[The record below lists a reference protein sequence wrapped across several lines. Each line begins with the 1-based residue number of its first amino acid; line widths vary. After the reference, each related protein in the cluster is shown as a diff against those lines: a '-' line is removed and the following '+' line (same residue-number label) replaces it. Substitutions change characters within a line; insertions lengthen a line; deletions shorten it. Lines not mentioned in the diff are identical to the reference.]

1 MLLGRHLRTSSTRN
15 ALPATAFALA
25 IGSITIAAIPAGA
38 AVVGTPV
45 YDQAAA
51 STVKLDVL
59 GSYDTGIFDQ
69 SAAEIVA
76 FHAATNRLLTVNAE
90 SGQINVIDASDPTE
104 LSLIGSVSGGANTT
118 INSVAVRADG
128 LAVATVEPDADKTL
142 PGELIFFDAGAEDL
156 GEVLGRVTVGSLP
169 DMVAL
174 TEDGAYALVA
184 NEGEPAEDYS
194 VDPEGSISVVTLPSA
209 VAAASQGD
217 VRTAGFDA
225 FEGHLAAKGVH
236 IFGQVGA
243 STTEAQNLEPEYIA
257 TADGKAYI
265 TLQENNAVA
274 VVDIATA
281 TVEDVFP
288 LGYID
293 RIEVALDASDKD
305 GTINLQNWPV
315 KSMLRPDSI
324 AAYTAGGTTYL
335 VLANEGDARD
345 WDAYS
350 EEARI
355 KDFGNAKKGVP
366 ALCDGFAGMTAE
378 EIADFQSDDNAGR
391 LNATTS
397 RGFNEELGCYEEI
410 YVYGGRSFSIYT
422 ADGQRIFDSGS
433 EFEEITAEV
442 LPEFF
447 NSNHTETSFDTR
459 SDDKGP
465 EPEGVAVGEVN
476 GRTYAFIGFERV
488 GGVIVYDITDPAA
501 PVYQA
506 YINNRD
512 FSVNVKEVA
521 ATGDPAAITAGL
533 EQAGDLGAEG
543 LAFIPAEDSPTGT
556 AMLAVGNE
564 VSGTTT
570 LFKVQSLL
578 DASPTTPASS
588 ISHSAAAAGSSA
600 SSDGSSAAAGI
611 FGILAVLLGA
621 AAAVAGFAFYQGLL
635 PAQLV
640 EAISS
645 FQLHT
650 LI

>member
-1 MLLGRHLRTSSTRN
+1 MLLGRHLRASSTRN
-15 ALPATAFALA
+15 ALPATALALA

-38 AVVGTPV
+38 AVVDTPV

-90 SGQINVIDASDPTE
+90 SGQIDVIDASDPTE

-225 FEGHLAAKGVH
+225 FEGTLADKGVH

-257 TADGKAYI
+257 TAGGKAYV

-293 RIEVALDASDKD
+293 RTEVALDASDKD

-315 KSMLRPDSI
+315 KSMLQPDSI

-422 ADGQRIFDSGS
+422 ADGQRVFDSGS

-442 LPEFF
+442 LSEFF

-512 FSVNVKEVA
+512 FSVNMKEVA
-521 ATGDPAAITAGL
+521 ATGDPAAIAAGL
-533 EQAGDLGAEG
+533 KQAGDLGAEG

-578 DASPTTPASS
+578 DASPTTPAPSS
-588 ISHSAAAAGSSA
+588 SRSTAAAGSSA
-600 SSDGSSAAAGI
+600 SSVGSSAAAGV
-611 FGILAVLLGA
+611 FRILAVLLGA
-621 AAAVAGFAFYQGLL
+621 AAAVAGFAFHQGLL

-640 EAISS
+640 EAITAL
-645 FQLHT
+645 QLPT
-650 LI
+650 I